1 MRRLAASVLLGLL
14 GLLLLAGCGGSHL
27 PPIKPTPQTQQSTT
41 PQRGITTGSDGGVF
55 IDD

>member
-55 IDD
+55 IGG